1 MKNKFSES
9 IMKLNQSADI
19 LVYKKSWKYA
29 SQNNSNGEEM
39 KKKTYKFE
47 LIGKLFKKFSHFS

>member
-19 LVYKKSWKYA
+19 LVYKKSLKYA

-39 KKKTYKFE
+39 KKKFIN
-47 LIGKLFKKFSHFS
+47 LN